1 MTKQMELKVQELSS
15 QYNISSEVLMGY
27 ADEGC
32 KICYKS
38 SLKDYLANE
47 ETNFSN
53 ERDIEEFLEIIIAT
67 GMTEHLHDVVN
78 KSPFKKIKFPKP

>member
-1 MTKQMELKVQELSS
+1 MELKLQELSS
-15 QYNISSEVLMGY
+15 QYNISSEILMRY

-38 SLKDYLANE
+38 NLKDYLANK
-47 ETNFSN
+47 ETKFPT
-53 ERDIEEFLEIIIAT
+53 ERDVEEFLEIIIAT